1 LRQLLNFIAGF
12 PEVEKIHLIAHSRGT
27 DVALAAV
34 RELTIAARAAGINPR
49 EKYKIRNL
57 VLAAPDLDV
66 EVATQ
71 RITGD
76 YLGYSVDRFT
86 VYTSP
91 ADKAIG
97 ISSRLFASPRGRVGT
112 YGPDELTDTMK
123 ARMEFA
129 MKSSP
134 SNFAIV
140 NFAGATDAEGSE
152 GDRYGHSYFRDAPT
166 VSSDLVLLLRDDLD
180 PGGPGR
186 PLEHLGLR
194 FWRIPPGYPFAGP
207 TR

>member
-1 LRQLLNFIAGF
+1 M
-12 PEVEKIHLIAHSRGT
+12 
-27 DVALAAV
+27 
-34 RELTIAARAAGINPR
+34 RELSIAARAAGINPR
-49 EKYKIRNL
+49 EKYKIHNL

-71 RITGD
+71 RIAGD
-76 YLGYSVDRFT
+76 HLGFSVDRLT
-86 VYTSP
+86 IYTSP

-97 ISSRLFASPRGRVGT
+97 ISSRLFASPRGRVGN
-112 YGPDELTDTMK
+112 YGFEDLTDTVR

-140 NFAGATDAEGSE
+140 NFSGAADAEGAA
-152 GDRYGHSYFRDAPT
+152 GDYYGHSYFRDAPM

-180 PGGPGR
+180 PGAPGR
-186 PLEHLGLR
+186 PLEYAGLR
-194 FWRIPPGYPFAGP
+194 FWRIPPGYPLDGP